1 MDLQYFGANNLK
13 ITTKKSVIAL
23 DPISDITQLKGDL
36 KKVNAILATQAV
48 FVPKELSPEVFL
60 IDGPGEYEFEDY
72 SVKGIAAQPHTGS
85 AGDKSA
91 TIYRLWNNE
100 NAVLFTGHIDPKL
113 SEDQLEAIGL
123 IDVLVIP
130 VGGNGYTLDAVGAA
144 AVTRAVEPKVVIPVH
159 SKDDG
164 LSYDV
169 PQAEIEL
176 FVKELGAPVAED
188 TPDKFKLK
196 SLPEQLTV
204 QLLAKQ

>member
-188 TPDKFKLK
+188 TPDKFRLK

>member
-113 SEDQLEAIGL
+113 SEDQLEAVGL

-188 TPDKFKLK
+188 TPDKFRLK

>member
-13 ITTKKSVIAL
+13 ITTKKSIIAL

-100 NAVLFTGHIDPKL
+100 NAILFTGHIDPKL
-113 SEDQLEAIGL
+113 SEDQLEAVGL

-188 TPDKFKLK
+188 TPDKFRLK